1 MKIKPFPHCTFPV
14 LWRFFLL
21 SQFSRNFAKKGVK
34 SFAFREN
41 LKTQKYSHS
50 TREKCGRKK
59 LREKYAKLEP
69 NLAKNWKVQTLI
81 GFTITRSKML
91 LLEWLYFCVF
101 KFSRN
106 AKDFTPFFA
115 KFREN
120 CESKKKRHS
129 TGNVLYVHENG
140 FNFDLIQSVKKQRLS
155 MYGFVTNIWPLLF
168 TKSLKLENALSD
180 SI

>member
-1 MKIKPFPHCTFPV
+1 MGI
-14 LWRFFLL
+14 LQIIDN
-21 SQFSRNFAKKGVK
+21 S
-34 SFAFREN
+34 
-41 LKTQKYSHS
+41 
-50 TREKCGRKK
+50 
-59 LREKYAKLEP
+59 
-69 NLAKNWKVQTLI
+69 KVRLI
-81 GFTITRSKML
+81 HYFNI
-91 LLEWLYFCVF
+91 EWLYFCVF

-155 MYGFVTNIWPLLF
+155 MYGFVTNI
-168 TKSLKLENALSD
+168 
-180 SI
+180 